1 MVKNKTVSV
10 IIPCFNEERYIEG
23 CLNSII
29 EQDYGLDNIEIIV
42 VDGISDDRTV
52 ELIKRFSCVTLCFNI
67 DKIVPISMNMGIK
80 KAKGDFIVRIDAHC
94 IYPKN
99 YISTLIK
106 NSMIYEADNVGAVV
120 RTVPANDSAKAQA
133 IAISMSHPLGVG
145 NSYFRIGSDRV
156 REVDTVPFG
165 CYRKE
170 VFNSLGL
177 YDEELVRNQDD
188 ELNGRLK
195 QNGGKIMLIP
205 DLVIDYF
212 ARDKFSKLCRM
223 FYQYGLFKPLVNK
236 KLTLPT
242 TLRQFIPLLFVSGLS
257 FGLILGIFYPL
268 LFQITLSVLSIYFG
282 VLSLTTLRI
291 IYKRKLNILT
301 IPYLVCAFYMI
312 HLSYG
317 LGYIRGLINLFVEN
331 LLEFPKIR

>member
-1 MVKNKTVSV
+1 MVKNKSVSV

-29 EQDYGLDNIEIIV
+29 EQDYGLENIEIIV

-67 DKIVPISMNMGIK
+67 DKIVPISMNIGIK

-94 IYPKN
+94 IYPIN
-99 YISTLIK
+99 YISALIK
-106 NSMIYEADNVGAVV
+106 NSLIYEADNVGAVV

-165 CYRKE
+165 CYRKD
-170 VFNSLGL
+170 VFNLLGL

-195 QNGGKIMLIP
+195 QNGGKIILIP

-212 ARDKFSKLCRM
+212 ARDKFSKLYRM

-236 KLTLPT
+236 KLISPT
-242 TLRQFIPLLFVSGLS
+242 TFRQFVPLLFVSGIL

-268 LFQITLSVLSIYFG
+268 LFQMTLSGLLIYFG
-282 VLSLTTLRI
+282 VILLTSLRT
-291 IYKRKLNILT
+291 IYKKKLKIIT
-301 IPYLVCAFYMI
+301 IPYLVGAFYMI

-317 LGYIRGLINLFVEN
+317 FGYIRGLIDLFIKNLFVKV
-331 LLEFPKIR
+331 PDI